1 MKINF
6 LQGTTTLTKAYKKTK
21 TGIEKTSYPHMFEV
35 TSHEAD
41 VTTVRGF
48 AEVLRKH
55 AALGHCLLKGELT
68 RTLKHESRAGTTD
81 RNGNTQWICLDLD
94 GLPTSY
100 ELNDPDGNPYIIKY
114 DIEALLKDMGIG
126 DVSYVLQWSA
136 SHGITDTNIRAH
148 IIMLLDRPVS
158 VALVK
163 QWLIQVNHAVPILRA
178 HTTLTKTA
186 CSLSWVLD
194 ITACQND
201 KLIYIAPP
209 KLTGIPDPLGKTPR
223 ISVVTKKKPHY
234 TFPASVSSITTN
246 RDLTDKRIHELR
258 KAANIP
264 ARKITYKLVGP
275 HEVMVKPDASIIT
288 EMKQERGFVYFNLN
302 GGDSWG
308 YYHPE
313 NNPDYIYSF
322 KGEPV
327 YLTKELLP
335 DYWTQICST
344 ASRTD
349 SDGITYLAFCDRQ
362 TSAYWRGTYNAAT
375 DDLELYHAKTE
386 TILRHFAGQYG
397 VPLADDIPEWDM
409 SFNPHDSVRVDFTNK
424 TINTFQ
430 LTQYMRNMKLTTSRK
445 PMSCPPVIMKIMHHA
460 LGSDPDITS
469 HFVNWIAFILQYRT
483 MTRTSWVLHGSQ
495 GTGKGVLMNQIL
507 RPIFG
512 RNQTVVKRL
521 EEFNEQYN
529 AYMLNC
535 FLVFVDEFQIKALV
549 NERGAMSKIKNFITE
564 PRVPVRAMYQGA
576 FEADNFT
583 NWIFASNESDSMTV
597 PANDRRTNV
606 AAFQPNPLQITQP
619 EIDQIESELQAF
631 HDFLIHYPVDIDAAH
646 TPIETTDRN
655 ILISISETSLDSTAN
670 ALREG
675 KMSFFIDQLPTSDKY
690 AGSALNQS
698 RIDDYKATLRDIL
711 IRTDPVKGKVNISR
725 DELQSLFKYCNDKVP
740 ESPNKFT
747 TMLKHHRVYTTK
759 VRIADKSVY
768 GLPVIWS
775 DFSQFPIYAKD
786 HFTPAKAKAKTK

>member
-1 MKINF
+1 MKVHF
-6 LQGTTTLTKAYKKTK
+6 LQGSTALTKAYTQTK

-41 VTTVRGF
+41 VQNPKQF
-48 AEVLRKH
+48 AEVLRKQ
-55 AALGHCLLKGELT
+55 AALGYCLLKGELT
-68 RTLKHESRAGTTD
+68 RPLVKESRAGTTD
-81 RNGNTQWICLDLD
+81 RNGTTQWVCLDLD
-94 GLPTSY
+94 GLPTSQIT
-100 ELNDPDGNPYIIKY
+100 PTGAVPYGV
-114 DIEALLKDMGIG
+114 DALLADLGLQDIT
-126 DVSYVLQWSA
+126 YVLQWSA

-148 IIMLLDRPVS
+148 VMMFLDRPVS

-163 QWLIQVNHAVPILRA
+163 QWLIQLNHNTPILRA
-178 HTTLTKTA
+178 NTTLTKTA

-209 KLTGIPDPLGKTPR
+209 KLTGIKDPMGKTPR
-223 ISVVTKKKPHY
+223 ISVEYRRKPAY
-234 TFPASVSSITTN
+234 TFPQVVNSIATN
-246 RDLTDKRIHELR
+246 RDLTDRRILELR
-258 KAANIP
+258 EQAGMPK
-264 ARKITYKLVGP
+264 RKIAYKLVGSN
-275 HEVMVKPDASIIT
+275 EVMVKPDASIIT
-288 EMKQERGFVYFNLN
+288 DMKQERGFVYFNLN

-335 DYWTQICST
+335 EYWAQITST
-344 ASRTD
+344 AFRTD
-349 SDGITYLAFCDRQ
+349 SDGITYLAFCDRK
-362 TSAYWRGTYNAAT
+362 TSAYWRGTFNAAT
-375 DDLELYHAKTE
+375 DDLDLYHAKTE

-409 SFNPHDSVRVDFTNK
+409 SFNPHDSVRVDFDAR

-430 LTQYMRNMKLTTSRK
+430 LTKYMKAMKVGKK
-445 PMSCPPVIMKIMHHA
+445 PPVCPPVIMKIMHHA
-460 LGSDPDITS
+460 LGSDPDITA
-469 HFVNWIAFILQYRT
+469 HFVNWIAFILQNRT
-483 MTRTSWVLHGSQ
+483 MTRTSWVWHGTQ
-495 GTGKGVLMNQIL
+495 GTGKGILMNQIL

-512 RNQTVVKRL
+512 YQQTVVKRL

-535 FLVFVDEFQIKALV
+535 FLVFVDEFQIKALN

-576 FEADNFT
+576 FEADNYT
-583 NWIFASNESDSMTV
+583 NWIFASNEADSMTV

-606 AAFQPNPLQITQP
+606 AAFQSNKLIITQA
-619 EIDQIESELQAF
+619 EIEKIEDELQQF
-631 HDFLIHYPVDIDAAH
+631 HDFLVHYPVDVDAAH
-646 TPIETTDRN
+646 TPIESADRDV
-655 ILISISETSLDSTAN
+655 LISISETSLDSTAK
-670 ALREG
+670 AVTEG
-675 KMSFFIDQLPTSDKY
+675 NMGFFIDQLPTSDKY
-690 AGSALNQS
+690 AGNAMIQA
-698 RIDDYKATLRDIL
+698 RIDDFKATLKEL
-711 IRTDPVKGKVNISR
+711 IVRTDPTSGKVNISR
-725 DELQSLFKYCNDKVP
+725 DELQTIFRYCNDKVP

-759 VRIADKSVY
+759 VRIGPKTVY
-768 GLPVIWS
+768 GVSVKWNDLK
-775 DFSQFPIYAKD
+775 DFPTFIKD
-786 HFTPAKAKAKTK
+786 HFTPPKKTGAANAKTAR